1 MAHDVSE
8 SLRQPAGQS
17 MSERISPLIGQSISQ
32 SISQSQDS
40 AGGRAAKTRKGR
52 RVFANRVSATA
63 SSTDGSVVSDR
74 FTVSI

>member
-17 MSERISPLIGQSISQ
+17 MSERISPLIGQ